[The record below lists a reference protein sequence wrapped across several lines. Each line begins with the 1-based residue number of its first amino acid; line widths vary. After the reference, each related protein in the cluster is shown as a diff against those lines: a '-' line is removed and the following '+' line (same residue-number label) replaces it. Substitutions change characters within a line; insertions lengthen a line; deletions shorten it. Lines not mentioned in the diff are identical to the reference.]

1 MDTVTRRQALLLVL
15 ALPLADVRV
24 LARQS
29 RAGEPLP
36 PAVGN
41 LVIPLDQWHTLTF
54 RYRDRTVEFT
64 TAEIFAVLKGEKL

>member
-1 MDTVTRRQALLLVL
+1 MTRRQALLMAL

-24 LARQS
+24 LARQGK
-29 RAGEPLP
+29 RGEPLQ

-54 RYRDRTVEFT
+54 RYRDRTVEYT
-64 TAEIFAVLKGEKL
+64 TAEIFAVLKGEKS